1 MAIPTPNSNDACLS
15 IVHSLI
21 CHRQGGESESFAKR
35 AIESLVKKLKEKKD
49 ELDALITSITTGG
62 AHPTKCVTIQR
73 TLDGRLQVAGRKG
86 FPHVIYSRIWRWPD
100 LHKNELKHV
109 SYCQYAFDLKCD
121 NATSRDKFAD
131 AVVIATLDHM
141 HREPAIAFANKG
153 YHILLEKP
161 MAPTLADCEE
171 IVEACKRNKIILA
184 VGHVL
189 RYKPHYLKVKEILE
203 SGKIAKLGF
212 PNYFCSVVADNPTPE
227 EIEKSLKTG
236 PYGRCVY
243 DCDNDV
249 MSNQVVNMIFEGGK
263 TVNMSMIAFTE
274 KLCVRQTKIFGTH
287 GEMTCSETSPI
298 TVFDFAT
305 ERRQTFYA
313 AGMPTEG
320 TTMRGHGCADYHLMK
335 AFVKAVAFED
345 PNMILSGPDESLDS
359 HRLVFLA
366 EVARKE
372 NRVVDVHA
380 TGN

>member
-1 MAIPTPNSNDACLS
+1 MALTLTHKIRTNKTHSLHFEIP
-15 IVHSLI
+15 SLI
-21 CHRQGGESESFAKR
+21 CCCVIHKA
-35 AIESLVKKLKEKKD
+35 ASLFL
-49 ELDALITSITTGG
+49 G
-62 AHPTKCVTIQR
+62 
-73 TLDGRLQVAGRKG
+73 
-86 FPHVIYSRIWRWPD
+86 
-100 LHKNELKHV
+100 
-109 SYCQYAFDLKCD
+109 
-121 NATSRDKFAD
+121 
-131 AVVIATLDHM
+131 
-141 HREPAIAFANKG
+141 
-153 YHILLEKP
+153 
-161 MAPTLADCEE
+161 E
-171 IVEACKRNKIILA
+171 IVNIQHMEPVGWNHFAHSYVRGNWRREEDTGSSLLAKCCHDIDLLNSFMGPSKCISVSSFGSLNHFKKSNKPEGAGERCTDCSIEAKCPYSA
-184 VGHVL
+184 V
-189 RYKPHYLKVKEILE
+189 KMYLTP
-203 SGKIAKLGF
+203 AKLGF